1 MDSKYKYTY
10 EKTANYCYEGTDTL
24 INKLNITND
33 KDLFNAEREL
43 VSFRTYELNEK
54 PLKGNFD
61 FDYLKKIHK
70 YLFQDI
76 YRWAGNIRNCNIAK
90 QDLFCLSEYIETFGT
105 DIFNKLKEEN
115 YFESLLDEISRY
127 SPSEIIANEMLRG
140 CEEEISKIKERFD
153 VYISEEPEEMN
164 TEEPETT
171 TDQNL
176 ETPVPEPTPS
186 EITEES
192 N

>member
-61 FDYLKKIHK
+61 FDYLNSDK
-70 YLFQDI
+70 YYEVYLRDEYNTLVSTELEDFEFLERFNHLVYITVEPYFSMEEIEKEMKNYQDTQL
-76 YRWAGNIRNCNIAK
+76 Y
-90 QDLFCLSEYIETFGT
+90 
-105 DIFNKLKEEN
+105 DIF
-115 YFESLLDEISRY
+115 R
-127 SPSEIIANEMLRG
+127 
-140 CEEEISKIKERFD
+140 
-153 VYISEEPEEMN
+153 
-164 TEEPETT
+164 TEQIV
-171 TDQNL
+171 D
-176 ETPVPEPTPS
+176 
-186 EITEES
+186 
-192 N
+192 